1 MIEFIFLFL
10 LISFLTL
17 ATCGFFL
24 NSFIKNKNI
33 KQCLK
38 INIEN
43 IKLDKKYFIVSC
55 IFVIFILSISLLFPL
70 ALIFNQLGFEYL
82 LCIVFFIFV
91 IFYILIYTFLKR
103 IIT

>member
-10 LISFLTL
+10 LTSFLTL
-17 ATCGFFL
+17 STCGFFL
-24 NSFIKNKNI
+24 NKFVKNKNI
-33 KQCLK
+33 EQCLK
-38 INIEN
+38 IDIEN
-43 IKLDKKYFIVSC
+43 LKLDTKYFITSC
-55 IFVIFILSISLLFPL
+55 IFVIFILSISLFFPL

-82 LCIVFFIFV
+82 LCVVFFIFV

>member
-10 LISFLTL
+10 LISFFTL

-55 IFVIFILSISLLFPL
+55 IFVIFILSISLFFPL